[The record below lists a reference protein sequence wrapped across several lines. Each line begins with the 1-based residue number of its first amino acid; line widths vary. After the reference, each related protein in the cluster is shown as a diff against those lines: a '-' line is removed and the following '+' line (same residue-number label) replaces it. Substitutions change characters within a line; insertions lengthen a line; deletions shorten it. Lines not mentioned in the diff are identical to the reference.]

1 MWFNRG
7 LFQRLEQLKAQHIE
21 NSEFTAKELNS
32 VRKRILTLEK
42 QVVDAMNREEEWKR
56 RLAKIENDVGTLG
69 LKERR
74 ITTLEQQVNDLMNE
88 NVDLISQIRAIEKKI
103 TPKEKELKIYR
114 DEERGGY
121 VLKEVDDWK
130 LLPRVGDLVANIEQ
144 ENDIRRVFENH
155 YGFMFVGKDYRTVY
169 ARNQLKDSLKEWKV
183 IARKEDLK

>member
-1 MWFNRG
+1 MWG
-7 LFQRLEQLKAQHIE
+7 KSWKELERRVKDVEVLLK
-21 NSEFTAKELNS
+21 EFT
-32 VRKRILTLEK
+32 
-42 QVVDAMNREEEWKR
+42 DAMVLDSRKLYG
-56 RLAKIENDVGTLG
+56 RLNKLENKVDTLG

-88 NVDLISQIRAIEKKI
+88 NVDLISHLRVIEKKV

-114 DEERGGY
+114 DEVRGGY

-183 IARKEDLK
+183 IARKVDLK

>member
-1 MWFNRG
+1 MWG
-7 LFQRLEQLKAQHIE
+7 K
-21 NSEFTAKELNS
+21 SWKELERR
-32 VRKRILTLEK
+32 VKDVEVLLKEFADVMVLDGRKWYGRLNKLENK
-42 QVVDAMNREEEWKR
+42 VD
-56 RLAKIENDVGTLG
+56 TLG

-74 ITTLEQQVNDLMNE
+74 IATLEQQVNDLMNE

-121 VLKEVDDWK
+121 VLKEKVEDWK
-130 LLPRVGDLVANIEQ
+130 LLPRVGDLVVNIEQ
-144 ENDIRRVFENH
+144 ENDIRRVLENH

-183 IARKEDLK
+183 IARKGDLK

>member
-1 MWFNRG
+1 MWG
-7 LFQRLEQLKAQHIE
+7 KSWKELERRVKDVEVLLK
-21 NSEFTAKELNS
+21 EFT
-32 VRKRILTLEK
+32 
-42 QVVDAMNREEEWKR
+42 DAMVLDGRKLYG
-56 RLAKIENDVGTLG
+56 RLNKLENKVDTLG

-88 NVDLISQIRAIEKKI
+88 NVDLISQIRAIEKKM

-183 IARKEDLK
+183 IARKVDLK

>member
-1 MWFNRG
+1 MWG
-7 LFQRLEQLKAQHIE
+7 KSWKELERRVKDVEVLLK
-21 NSEFTAKELNS
+21 EFT
-32 VRKRILTLEK
+32 
-42 QVVDAMNREEEWKR
+42 DAMVLDGRNLYS
-56 RLAKIENDVGTLG
+56 RLNKLENKVDTLG

-121 VLKEVDDWK
+121 VLKEKVEDWK
-130 LLPRVGDLVANIEQ
+130 LLPRVGDLVVNVENG
-144 ENDIRRVFENH
+144 NDIRRVFQNH

-183 IARKEDLK
+183 IARKVDLK